1 MEDRNATAVVDG
13 HLWLQVGGGGEMTPI
28 ISDSGGGS

>member
-13 HLWLQVGGGGEMTPI
+13 HLWLQVGGEMIPI
-28 ISDSGGGS
+28 ISDSDGGS